1 MTAFDVLVLVGTDH
15 HPFDRLV
22 RWVDDWAAGHPGQ
35 PRVLVQRGTSCVPAR
50 VESVEY
56 LDSGELVDLMAAT
69 PVIVSHGGPSTIAE
83 SRRNGKRPVVVPRD
97 SRNGEHVDGHQLL
110 FTARLAQDGLILRA
124 VDEESFRACMNDV
137 SRDRSLLAVQDTGQA
152 DVAATSQR
160 FADAVNSLFLAAP
173 QRRALGRRAY
183 VR

>member
-15 HPFDRLV
+15 HPFDRV
-22 RWVDDWAAGHPGQ
+22 IRWVDDWAAGHPGQ
-35 PRVLVQRGTSCVPAR
+35 PRVLVQRGTSCVPER

-56 LDSGELVDLMAAT
+56 LDSGELADLMAAT

-83 SRRNGKRPVVVPRD
+83 SRRNSKRPVVVPRD

-124 VDEESFRACMNDV
+124 VEEESFRACMDDV
-137 SRDRSLLAVQDTGQA
+137 MRDRGLLAVDDSGQA
-152 DVAATSQR
+152 DVAATSQK
-160 FADAVNSLFLAAP
+160 FGAAVNSLFRSPRA
-173 QRRALGRRAY
+173 RRAASAQAT
-183 VR
+183 